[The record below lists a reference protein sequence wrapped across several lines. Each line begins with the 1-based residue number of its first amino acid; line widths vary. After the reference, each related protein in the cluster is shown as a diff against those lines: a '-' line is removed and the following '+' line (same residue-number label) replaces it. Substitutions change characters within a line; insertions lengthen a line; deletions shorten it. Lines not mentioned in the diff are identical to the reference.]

1 MPPVIIPVHRTPRA
15 VAKRWRVPQ
24 NEPIA
29 HEFLPQFVDV
39 YAPAVH
45 HLLYGP
51 RIPLGEQLPLCKS
64 CHPVAFGLPIRRN
77 HRKCDAIP
85 ARKDLNSVYLTPKS
99 RQVCST
105 SFEIAG

>member
-1 MPPVIIPVHRTPRA
+1 MDA
-15 VAKRWRVPQ
+15 PQ
-24 NEPIA
+24 
-29 HEFLPQFVDV
+29 HVSLVDDFLPQFVDV
-39 YAPAVH
+39 YAATVH
-45 HLLYGP
+45 HLLYGQ
-51 RIPLGEQLPLCKS
+51 RVLLGAQLLQCRA

-85 ARKDLNSVYLTPKS
+85 ARNDLNSVYLIPKS